1 MQQRNGREMKQ
12 KEKKKK
18 KKRKEKI
25 LPGVGDT
32 IVQLT
37 FRRKRP
43 KRFDKTVNEILINQK
58 TREFLIV

>member
-1 MQQRNGREMKQ
+1 MKQ
-12 KEKKKK
+12 KKKQKKKK
-18 KKRKEKI
+18 NEKI

>member
-1 MQQRNGREMKQ
+1 MKQ

-18 KKRKEKI
+18 KKIKEKI